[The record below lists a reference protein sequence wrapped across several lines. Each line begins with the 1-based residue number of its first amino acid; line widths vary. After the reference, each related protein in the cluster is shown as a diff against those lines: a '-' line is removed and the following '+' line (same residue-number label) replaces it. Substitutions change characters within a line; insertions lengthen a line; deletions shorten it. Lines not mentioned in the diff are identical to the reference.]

1 MANQFKSIFK
11 LFISYLITKT
21 FPNIVIVYVI
31 YIINCILISYLPNLI
46 FSLLGNEEGL
56 SVYELH
62 IAVKD
67 QCFGFGGKDRLVGV
81 AVMQVK
87 DIENQVIINNKV
99 LLKYFSYYQWHHWWR
114 YWFRGIYLEYL
125 LFFIKKYSFLYVC
138 RTFIGDKKFSSLK
151 KRYSENRGVC
161 LMKFSDLLIWHF

>member
-1 MANQFKSIFK
+1 M
-11 LFISYLITKT
+11 
-21 FPNIVIVYVI
+21 
-31 YIINCILISYLPNLI
+31 LISYLPNLI

-87 DIENQVIINNKV
+87 DIENQVII
-99 LLKYFSYYQWHHWWR
+99 LLKYFSYYQ
-114 YWFRGIYLEYL
+114 
-125 LFFIKKYSFLYVC
+125 
-138 RTFIGDKKFSSLK
+138 
-151 KRYSENRGVC
+151 
-161 LMKFSDLLIWHF
+161 